1 MNAATQAPRWHGWLR
16 FALGGALNTG
26 LSYGLYVLLH
36 RWLPYQAAYAL
47 AYAAGIVFA
56 YWFNARF
63 VFHVPLSWRGLFAYP
78 LVYLVQ
84 YLASAVLLELLVT
97 RMSVPAVFAPLLVS
111 AVMLPLTFVMS
122 RWVLRWSRR
131 RVG

>member
-1 MNAATQAPRWHGWLR
+1 VNTTTPAPRWHGWLR
-16 FALGGALNTG
+16 FVLGGALNTG
-26 LSYGLYVLLH
+26 LTYGLYLLLH
-36 RWLPYQAAYAL
+36 QRLPYQVAYAL
-47 AYAAGIVFA
+47 AYVAGIVFA
-56 YWFNARF
+56 YGFNARF
-63 VFHVPLSWRGLFAYP
+63 VFRVPLSWRGLFAYP

-97 RMSVPAVFAPLLVS
+97 GMTMPAVFAPLLVS

-131 RVG
+131 RVD

>member
-1 MNAATQAPRWHGWLR
+1 MNTATPVPRWRGWLR
-16 FALGGALNTG
+16 FVLGGGLNTG
-26 LSYGLYVLLH
+26 LSYGLYLLLH

-47 AYAAGIVFA
+47 AYAAGIVFS

-78 LVYLVQ
+78 LVYLAQ
-84 YLASAVLLELLVT
+84 YLASAALLELLVAG
-97 RMSVPAVFAPLLVS
+97 VAVSAAFAPLLVS

-131 RVG
+131 RVD